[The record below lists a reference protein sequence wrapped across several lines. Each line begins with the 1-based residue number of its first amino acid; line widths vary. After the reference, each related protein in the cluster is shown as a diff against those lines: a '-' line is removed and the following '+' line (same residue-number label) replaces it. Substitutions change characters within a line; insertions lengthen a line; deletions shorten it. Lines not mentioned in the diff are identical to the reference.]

1 VTPGEDLSA
10 FLGRPPPA
18 FLDASFSAP
27 ARDSLL
33 ARIDAYYDTAPRAT
47 ARAEDHGSLVLF
59 VAERGWP
66 FYARPALAR
75 DSEPTAAQIRKVLA
89 RQSEL
94 EVPLALEWIH
104 DTAPSLATA
113 AREAGMTVQEC
124 PMLVLESLREPRT
137 ADGTVRSVDADDPDV
152 GSIQAAIR
160 VAFGTPGTAVGD
172 AGVEERDDVAASA
185 GATRRLGFVVDGL
198 REGLTVLVGAFVDD
212 VDDVGDLG
220 AVGGGSHN
228 PRGDVSEMVGVGV
241 LPAFRRR
248 GLAAAVAH
256 LLSRE
261 ALDNGVTT
269 VFCGA
274 ESLDVARI
282 YERVGFRRIG
292 TTCTAR
298 VG

>member
-1 VTPGEDLSA
+1 VTPGEDPSA

-59 VAERGWP
+59 VAESGWP

-124 PMLVLESLREPRT
+124 PMLVLELLREPRT
-137 ADGTVRSVDADDPDV
+137 PNGTVRSMDADDPDV
-152 GSIQAAIR
+152 SPIQAAIR
-160 VAFGTPGTAVGD
+160 LAFGTPGTAVGD
-172 AGVEERDDVAASA
+172 AGVEERDDVAASV
-185 GATRRLGFVVDGL
+185 GAARRLGFVVDGL
-198 REGLTVLVGAFVDD
+198 RDGLTVLVGAFVDD
-212 VDDVGDLG
+212 VG

-298 VG
+298 VD